1 MNGKCLSSTW
11 SDHEEST
18 VECCVC
24 LGVCIITLWVADL
37 PKPLVTGMTNP
48 ESVCLGSDGRMYV
61 TEIGEFGKDG
71 DGQVS
76 VIVDGKAKPFA
87 TGLDERPRFS
97 PGQRFQSKSRQTF
110 GHGRVF

>member
-1 MNGKCLSSTW
+1 MKNRLLSA
-11 SDHEEST
+11 
-18 VECCVC
+18 VCV
-24 LGVCIITLWVADL
+24 LAFTSSLWGADL

-87 TGLDERPRFS
+87 TGLDDRAIYRFVK
-97 PGQRFQSKSRQTF
+97 PGK
-110 GHGRVF
+110 